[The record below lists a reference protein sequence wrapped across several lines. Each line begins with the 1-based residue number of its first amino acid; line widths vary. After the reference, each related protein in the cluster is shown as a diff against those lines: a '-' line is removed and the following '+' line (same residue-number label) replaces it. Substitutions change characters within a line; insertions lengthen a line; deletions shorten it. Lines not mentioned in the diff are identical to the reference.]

1 MQTNKWNGVNPYQ
14 NETPDEKAA
23 RHKAKRAAARALG
36 IKKNGRTK
44 RKTRA
49 ARNLNDRTRR
59 DKAEAE
65 VQKLTEGAKA
75 SKEENSAL
83 NRASSD
89 RPRLAAAP
97 KTLVWPAAAASE
109 PDPPPAPV
117 AAPRAPSPLDDAV
130 AARRRP
136 TPQRIPSVRVLRR
149 DAASHTLCLGAAA
162 RHRLAQPRSGCG
174 RIRREVAEAEVKKPT

>member
-49 ARNLNDRTRR
+49 ARNVNDRIRR
-59 DKAEAE
+59 DQAEAE
-65 VQKLTEGAKA
+65 VQKLTGGAKA
-75 SKEENSAL
+75 SEEENSAL

-89 RPRLAAAP
+89 RPPLAAAP
-97 KTLVWPAAAASE
+97 KRLVWPAAAASE

-117 AAPRAPSPLDDAV
+117 AAPRVPSPRDDFEEKER
-130 AARRRP
+130 AATASP
-136 TPQRIPSVRVLRR
+136 EPEEHGSDKDSFSPSSNYS
-149 DAASHTLCLGAAA
+149 AGASPVGS
-162 RHRLAQPRSGCG
+162 PS
-174 RIRREVAEAEVKKPT
+174 P